1 MNSLKGFFYGIMTSV
16 TFGLIPLFTLPLMA
30 KGMHFESILF
40 YRFII
45 ATIALGC
52 MMKIKGESF
61 AVEKKDIWACFIQ
74 VQQCFSFGAMILWV
88 QELQQH
94 CISLILCL
102 SL

>member
-30 KGMHFESILF
+30 EGMHFESILF

-61 AVEKKDIWACFIQ
+61 CVEKKEIT
-74 VQQCFSFGAMILWV
+74 
-88 QELQQH
+88 
-94 CISLILCL
+94 
-102 SL
+102 